1 MRVLVIIILL
11 FITGI
16 QYRRYR
22 DILCPAV
29 MMNIMWILSVCF
41 STMLAP
47 NFNMKFETGIL
58 LILGALFFQIG
69 FRISSS
75 GSYHNQTLYIV
86 RPKVLKLS
94 VFILIP
100 FFFISMKSLYDNMIE
115 NALYE
120 ALRGEDAETIT
131 VGGYFAKFIQ
141 YISILFI
148 ILYNRPE
155 NKFQK
160 KRLKPY
166 VFIICAM
173 GFITAIMNATRNG
186 MLFYFLPFIAALM
199 LSNNFSNKKQLQY
212 LGISVIAFLLYYAYI
227 SFNKYSWAYESSN
240 SEDVLSSEIITYL
253 SGSIIAFD
261 NAIESHSFTR
271 MGSNVFRFF
280 IAISD
285 SMFGTSRAIRL
296 ANEFETAYGVS
307 TNVFTFYDFYLR
319 DFGIVFAIFMQFV
332 ISCVHGISYKCRHT
346 VSGLFFYSMLS
357 YPLIMQFFQDQYI
370 SLLSTWVQVI
380 IVFFI
385 VLKTNIFTLCYE
397 KRQ

>member
-1 MRVLVIIILL
+1 MRVLVIIIFL

-22 DILCPAV
+22 DVLCPAV

-47 NFNMKFETGIL
+47 NFNMKLETGLL

-75 GSYHNQTLYIV
+75 GSYHNQTLYLV

-100 FFFISMKSLYDNMIE
+100 IFFISLKSLYDNMIE

-120 ALRGEDAETIT
+120 TLRGEDAETIT

-160 KRLKPY
+160 KSLKPY
-166 VFIICAM
+166 VFIMCAM

-186 MLFYFLPFIAALM
+186 MLFYFLPFMVALM
-199 LSNNFSNKKQLQY
+199 LSNNLSNKKQLQY

-227 SFNKYSWAYESSN
+227 SFNKTTFL
-240 SEDVLSSEIITYL
+240 VLKVSKIYL
-253 SGSIIAFD
+253 
-261 NAIESHSFTR
+261 
-271 MGSNVFRFF
+271 
-280 IAISD
+280 AIS
-285 SMFGTSRAIRL
+285 
-296 ANEFETAYGVS
+296 ETV
-307 TNVFTFYDFYLR
+307 
-319 DFGIVFAIFMQFV
+319 
-332 ISCVHGISYKCRHT
+332 
-346 VSGLFFYSMLS
+346 
-357 YPLIMQFFQDQYI
+357 
-370 SLLSTWVQVI
+370 
-380 IVFFI
+380 
-385 VLKTNIFTLCYE
+385 
-397 KRQ
+397 